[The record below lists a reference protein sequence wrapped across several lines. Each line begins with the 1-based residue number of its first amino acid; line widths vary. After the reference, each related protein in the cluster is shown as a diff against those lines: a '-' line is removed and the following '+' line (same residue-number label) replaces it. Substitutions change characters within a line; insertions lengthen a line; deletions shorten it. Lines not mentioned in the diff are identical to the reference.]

1 MFFSSKW
8 IIYYIFFFVLFP
20 LLSEILMICPEFI
33 LHVVNKNN
41 LLAKTDPQR
50 LPTRGCLGVEPG
62 EAMSGVFPSSQKQV
76 QYWMFSLSIRKI
88 QRPRAALLVMEGPK
102 RCDTPSDI

>member
-20 LLSEILMICPEFI
+20 LLSGILICPEFI

-50 LPTRGCLGVEPG
+50 LPTRGVLWGRAWGGYVRG
-62 EAMSGVFPSSQKQV
+62 FSKLTEAGSVLDVPSF
-76 QYWMFSLSIRKI
+76 Y
-88 QRPRAALLVMEGPK
+88 
-102 RCDTPSDI
+102 